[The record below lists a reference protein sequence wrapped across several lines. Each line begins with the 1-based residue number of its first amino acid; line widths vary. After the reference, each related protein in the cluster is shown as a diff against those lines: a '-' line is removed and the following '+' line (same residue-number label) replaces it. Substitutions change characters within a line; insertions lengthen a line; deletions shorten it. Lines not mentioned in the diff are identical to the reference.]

1 MTEKP
6 MQNTETGADVELTAR
21 PSPAPDQ
28 QSRDQRPDPRLTLP
42 PKALAG
48 SPACLNCATPLSGP
62 YCYYCGQPDRNFM
75 RFFPALLREVLS
87 ESLEFDS
94 RFMRTMVP
102 LLFRPGRLTRDY
114 LTGRRFRYTP
124 PLRLY
129 LFSSI
134 IFFLLAAFLSSDAIE
149 LSSGDERQ
157 NAGIQITA
165 GTEEELARLEEA
177 LAGLPPGLREQIPLD
192 TENAVVQN
200 RANTDFFETEEIIF
214 NNKPWHPVDN
224 PIAVSWW
231 PDWLNERA
239 NEEMGNSPEK
249 AKRISEDPRLLMNEI
264 FDILPAAMFVL
275 LPVVALILKFWYLFS
290 GRYYIEHLI
299 LALHNHSFV
308 FVMMVFFLL
317 LDSLASFAGNR
328 NLGWLA
334 QGSHGLTYLT
344 LAWVP
349 FYLVG
354 SLRTVYR
361 QNWFMTISKGFL
373 IAFSYVM
380 LLVFVS
386 TMVGLLSFI
395 LV

>member
-1 MTEKP
+1 MTQKA
-6 MQNTETGADVELTAR
+6 MQNTEAGTDVELTAD
-21 PSPAPDQ
+21 PSCAPDQ
-28 QSRDQRPDPRLTLP
+28 QSPDPDPRLTLP
-42 PKALAG
+42 PRALAG

-102 LLFRPGRLTRDY
+102 LLFKPGRLTRDY
-114 LTGRRFRYTP
+114 LSGRRFRYTP

-134 IFFLLAAFLSSDAIE
+134 VFFLLAAFLSSDAIQV
-149 LSSGDERQ
+149 SINDEDQ
-157 NAGIQITA
+157 DAGVQITA
-165 GTEEELARLEEA
+165 STEEELARLEEA
-177 LAGLPPGLREQIPLD
+177 LAGLPPDLREQIPLD
-192 TENAVVQN
+192 MEKAVV
-200 RANTDFFETEEIIF
+200 RDRTNTDFFETEEIIF
-214 NNKPWHPVDN
+214 NGEPWHPVDN

-239 NEEMGNSPEK
+239 NSEIGDSPEK
-249 AKRISEDPRLLMNEI
+249 VKRISEDPRLLMNEI
-264 FDILPAAMFVL
+264 FDILPVAMFVL

-328 NLGWLA
+328 DLGWLA
-334 QGSHGLTYLT
+334 KGSHVLTYLT
-344 LAWVP
+344 LAWIP

-354 SLRTVYR
+354 SLRTVYQ

-373 IAFSYVM
+373 IAFSYVT